1 MRQLRGACPCLRAS
15 GQSPGEF
22 PVSASAWGAA
32 GNVPAGRLSPHLQR
46 LSSTLR
52 RVRFVARRVAAR
64 IISRAH
70 PRRCPVRRTDDPA
83 YLPAHHSRS
92 SFGFVNTPL
101 AGTRPVLAAPVW
113 AASAAQIQQH
123 GRQELLALGDLGC
136 RRRAPLGP
144 CVPPVRIGLL
154 GCVDGISSPVYV
166 AVLWPVTTTVR

>member
-15 GQSPGEF
+15 GHSPGEF

-32 GNVPAGRLSPHLQR
+32 GNIPAGRLSPHLRR

-52 RVRFVARRVAAR
+52 RVSFIARRVAAR

-83 YLPAHHSRS
+83 YLPASHTLASV
-92 SFGFVNTPL
+92 GIENTPL
-101 AGTRPVLAAPVW
+101 AGARPVLAAPVW

-123 GRQELLALGDLGC
+123 GRQSYWRWAIWDAGVALRLGLAFRLCESACWGAASVVHAL
-136 RRRAPLGP
+136 
-144 CVPPVRIGLL
+144 
-154 GCVDGISSPVYV
+154 PVYV
-166 AVLWPVTTTVR
+166 AVLL